1 MKKSRIMQY
10 VNNDYTKIKVIRH
23 FIATCPVKSEEPE
36 PYWEYYI
43 IDEPEMEFP
52 EGSTIRYAFVLGW
65 HNEFGT
71 VDLKDLE
78 KRAITDTT
86 DLSEVKPAP
95 DWRWID

>member
-1 MKKSRIMQY
+1 MKKSRIMQHK
-10 VNNDYTKIKVIRH
+10 NTKVKVVRH
-23 FIATCPVKSEEPE
+23 FNAVCPIKTDEPGSL
-36 PYWEYYI
+36 WEYYI

-52 EGSTIRYAFVLGW
+52 EGSTIRYALVLGW
-65 HNEFGT
+65 HDEFGT

-95 DWRWID
+95 NWEWID